1 MSADTPVAR
10 VEAAY
15 DRLRGAGRPEI
26 WIHLR
31 PREEVLAEAAGIDP
45 ALPLAG
51 LVVAVKDNID
61 VAGLPTTAG
70 APSYAYRPRADAP
83 AVARLRAAGAVVL
96 GKTNLDQFA
105 TGLVG
110 TRSPYGAVRNAWDPA
125 RISGGSS
132 SGSAVAVALGIA
144 DIALGTDTAGSGR
157 VPAAL
162 NGIVG
167 VKPTK
172 GLVPVTGVVPACYT
186 LDCVTVFARDLWLAR
201 TAAEIVEGPDPAD
214 PLSRTGTQLPPP
226 PARPRIAVPAPEHL
240 DGMADGWRAA
250 FDAVVARLAG
260 TGAEIVRVDVT
271 PLLEAADLLYGGAF
285 VAERYAAVGRHVEEH
300 RDLIGTGLDATVA
313 SIVLAGRDKTAA
325 DWAADT
331 ARLAALGAAGRAALD
346 GCAALLTPTTT
357 WHPTLAEV
365 AADPVGANARMGR
378 FTNFANLLDCA
389 SLAVPAGFVD
399 GLPFG
404 VMLTGPAF
412 SDRALAALAERLAA
426 PPLDLFVVGAHLT
439 GQPLNA
445 QLVQAGGTLLGP
457 AHTTPDY
464 RLYALNTTPPKPGLL
479 RTTGS
484 GPGGD
489 AGTDRGARVG
499 GAAEAGG
506 LAGVGGSG
514 ASQPAGVGD
523 FAAATNPA
531 RASNRAEADD
541 PADANVPVK
550 AGAPAKP
557 VSPTEAGAPAEAP
570 ALAEVGAPA
579 GAGNPAGVGNPAGS
593 GIEGEVWRL
602 SAGGFGVF
610 VAGVPA
616 PMAVGTVELADGRRV
631 SGFLVE
637 PYAVEGAPDITR
649 FGGWRAYL
657 ASG

>member
-1 MSADTPVAR
+1 MSAMTPAAR
-10 VEAAY
+10 AEAAY
-15 DRLRGAGRPEI
+15 DRIRSAGRPEI

-31 PREEVLAEAAGIDP
+31 PRDEVLAEAAGIDP

-51 LVVAVKDNID
+51 LVAAVKDNID

-70 APSYAYRPRADAP
+70 APSYAYRPAADAP

-110 TRSPYGAVRNAWDPA
+110 TRSPYGAVRNAWDTT

-144 DIALGTDTAGSGR
+144 DLALGTDTAGSGR

-186 LDCVTVFARDLWLAR
+186 LDCVTVFARDLRLAR

-240 DGMADGWRAA
+240 DGMADGWREA
-250 FDAVVARLAG
+250 FDATVARLAA
-260 TGAEIVRVDVT
+260 TGADIVETDIT
-271 PLLEAADLLYGGAF
+271 PLLRAAELLYGGAF
-285 VAERYAAVGRHVEEH
+285 VAERYAAVGGHVDEH
-300 RDLIGTGLDATVA
+300 RDLIGTDLDATVA
-313 SIVLAGRDKTAA
+313 SIVLAGREKTAA

-357 WHPTLAEV
+357 WHPTLEQV
-365 AADPVGANARMGR
+365 AAEPVAANARMGR
-378 FTNFANLLDCA
+378 FTNFANLLDYA
-389 SLAVPAGFVD
+389 SLAVPAGCVD

-426 PPLDLFVVGAHLT
+426 PQLDLFVAGAHLT
-439 GQPLNA
+439 GQPLNV
-445 QLVQAGGTLLGP
+445 QLVQAGGTLAGP
-457 AHTTPDY
+457 ARTATGY
-464 RLYALNTTPPKPGLL
+464 RLYALPTDPPKPGLV
-479 RTTGS
+479 RVADGGTGQ
-484 GPGGD
+484 GPGG
-489 AGTDRGARVG
+489 
-499 GAAEAGG
+499 
-506 LAGVGGSG
+506 
-514 ASQPAGVGD
+514 
-523 FAAATNPA
+523 
-531 RASNRAEADD
+531 
-541 PADANVPVK
+541 
-550 AGAPAKP
+550 
-557 VSPTEAGAPAEAP
+557 
-570 ALAEVGAPA
+570 
-579 GAGNPAGVGNPAGS
+579 
-593 GIEGEVWRL
+593 GIEGEIWRL
-602 SAGGFGVF
+602 PAAGFGAF
-610 VAGVPA
+610 VAAVPA
-616 PMAVGTVELADGRRV
+616 PMAIGTVELADGRRV

-637 PYAVEGAPDITR
+637 PYAVRGAPDITR
-649 FGGWRAYL
+649 FGGWRAYT
-657 ASG
+657 ASA